1 MEIELAVRVWVA
13 RRKPTVSP
21 EAFVSA
27 LRSRFV
33 PITVQWMSPLGLHA
47 YYPSLLNPDA
57 EQGPHEIAL
66 VFYESVERYQ
76 AARATPQGKAYA
88 AAHGEIF
95 DKALFA
101 NWSLAWQSGAACQF
115 NCAYHAAL
123 PQAVDWNQ
131 GQVAVFSLAWS
142 AEFSPANWI
151 EEVGL
156 PYLAALP
163 GLRHWIMYGNP
174 RYLIAWVLLDTG
186 AFDRDLLR
194 CALARVSPPHHS
206 ARLGFLS
213 VSRDARVSAT
223 AAPAPPVDFDSGET
237 LHVLLRD
244 RT

>member
-142 AEFSPANWI
+142 AEFTPANWI
-151 EEVGL
+151 EEAAQ
-156 PYLAALP
+156 PYLVTLP
-163 GLRHWIMYGNP
+163 KLRHWIVYGNP
-174 RYLIAWVLLDTG
+174 RYLIAWALLDTDH
-186 AFDRDLLR
+186 FDRDLLR
-194 CALARVSPPHHS
+194 CALSQVAAPHAS
-206 ARLGFLS
+206 ASIDLVS
-213 VSRDARVSAT
+213 VSRDARVSVTAT
-223 AAPAPPVDFDSGET
+223 PTLPVDFDIGET
-237 LHVLLRD
+237 LHVQLGD
-244 RT
+244 PT

>member
-1 MEIELAVRVWVA
+1 MYEKILVPFDGSPTSEQALKEAAGLALKLGAQVRLLHIIDPLTHAVGFV
-13 RRKPTVSP
+13 RP
-21 EAFVSA
+21 EVY
-27 LRSRFV
+27 RSDFL
-33 PITVQWMSPLGLHA
+33 P
-47 YYPSLLNPDA
+47 
-57 EQGPHEIAL
+57 
-66 VFYESVERYQ
+66 
-76 AARATPQGKAYA
+76 